1 MEKEYYE
8 PESKDFNIRV
18 NKKSEYEVIQRIE
31 SGI

>member
-18 NKKSEYEVIQRIE
+18 NKSAYEVIQRIE